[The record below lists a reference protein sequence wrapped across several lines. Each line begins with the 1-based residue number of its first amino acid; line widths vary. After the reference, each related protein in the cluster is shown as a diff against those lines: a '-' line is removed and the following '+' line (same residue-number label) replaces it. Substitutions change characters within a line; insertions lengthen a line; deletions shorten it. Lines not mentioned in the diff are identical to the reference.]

1 LIADDGNV
9 VEGKSMAETLDPL
22 DKVAERLTRL
32 EVTVAQ
38 GFHDAE
44 ERDLALARKV
54 DIQTEAIRADLR
66 AAIDAMNGFA
76 EESRRT
82 ADSLRKEHAADRA
95 VLTVTLQQHARRLHD
110 LETTQDSWRTQNK

>member
-1 LIADDGNV
+1 
-9 VEGKSMAETLDPL
+9 MAETLDTL
-22 DKVAERLTRL
+22 DTIAERLTLL

-82 ADSLRKEHAADRA
+82 TDSLAKN
-95 VLTVTLQQHARRLHD
+95 
-110 LETTQDSWRTQNK
+110 TQPIAES

>member
-1 LIADDGNV
+1 
-9 VEGKSMAETLDPL
+9 MAETLDKL
-22 DKVAERLTRL
+22 DKVEERLTRL

-44 ERDLALARKV
+44 ERDLALARKL

-66 AAIDAMNGFA
+66 AAVDAMSAFA

-82 ADSLRKEHAADRA
+82 TDSLLKEHAADRR
-95 VLTVTLQQHARRLHD
+95 VMTVTLHQHARLRHD
-110 LETTQDSWRTQNK
+110 IEQDKARRR